1 VTDNGIGV
9 APERRETM
17 FVLFAR
23 ADKRVDGSGIG
34 LATAKRVVE
43 AHGGRIGM
51 EDAAGGGTTV
61 WFELPA

>member
-1 VTDNGIGV
+1 
-9 APERRETM
+9 M
-17 FVLFAR
+17 FVLFSR

-34 LATAKRVVE
+34 LATARRVVE

-51 EDAAGGGTTV
+51 QAAEPQGTTV

>member
-1 VTDNGIGV
+1 
-9 APERRETM
+9 M
-17 FVLFAR
+17 FVLFTR

-34 LATAKRVVE
+34 LAIAKRVVE

-51 EDAAGGGTTV
+51 ESAPGGGTTV